1 MDATFSCVPKPFYQC
16 FILMVKDKS
25 LSSYIPVAYILM
37 TGKTQE
43 CYYQAL
49 HVFKCDTD
57 HECDPYSVGVDYEVA
72 FFKMVNVQFPD
83 AFLVG
88 CFFHF
93 MQALLKKL
101 KELHVPKEQIAIA
114 IRPDMLGLLPY
125 LPKDE
130 LFAKGIPFV
139 RTQIADEAGGDLE
152 KMDAF
157 FEYFNR

>member
-1 MDATFSCVPKPFYQC
+1 
-16 FILMVKDKS
+16 
-25 LSSYIPVAYILM
+25 M

-57 HECDPYSVGVDYEVA
+57 HECDPYSVGVDYEIA
-72 FFKMVNVQFPD
+72 FFKMVNVRFPD

-88 CFFHF
+88 CYFHF

-130 LFAKGIPFV
+130 LFAKESHLCVPKLPIKLVVALKRWMYFLNTLIGEVVFIPS
-139 RTQIADEAGGDLE
+139 IPHISLPC
-152 KMDAF
+152 
-157 FEYFNR
+157 